1 VRSGPQKAFFEQ
13 TFRTCH
19 VENLPFHVAYTFPSA
34 NFQQISAVLARQFV
48 RDACLSGVVFGR
60 SAIKSFAEDS
70 PANRFLVSEKNIERT
85 RIPIDKIREEE
96 CCRSFRPS
104 YSQTVKDVAKA
115 GRNADVQ
122 R

>member
-1 VRSGPQKAFFEQ
+1 VRSSPQKALFEQ

-70 PANRFLVSEKNIERT
+70 ANRFLVSEKNIERA

-96 CCRSFRPS
+96 CCRSFRLF
-104 YSQTVKDVAKA
+104 YSRTVKDVAKA
-115 GRNADVQ
+115 DRNADVQ